1 MVDGRGSDTCDV
13 RCVHCICVMVFVS
26 GGEGVERYIYECKYV
41 WGVGGGEETWLHGH
55 VRCVP
60 VCVMMFEGEGVMGTY
75 IRMYLCG
82 GGEEGVIPVNVRC
95 EFVIVLVGGGMDGY
109 IWDVYESMYIM

>member
-1 MVDGRGSDTCDV
+1 MNVNM
-13 RCVHCICVMVFVS
+13 CVVVVVV
-26 GGEGVERYIYECKYV
+26 GEG
-41 WGVGGGEETWLHGH
+41 GGRKHGH

-60 VCVMMFEGEGVMGTY
+60 VCVMMFEGEGVMGTH
-75 IRMYLCG
+75 IKMYLCG

-109 IWDVYESMYIM
+109 IWGV